1 MHTSHDNTAHIT
13 TTAPKPTPLST
24 LTTGIGD
31 GDLAVVG
38 DLEGLVVG
46 AVFLGLLRHQA
57 HVGHVAHGR
66 HIELSIGETGHTV

>member
-1 MHTSHDNTAHIT
+1 MHTSHNNTSHIT
-13 TTAPKPTPLST
+13 STAPVYTPIT
-24 LTTGIGD
+24 LTTGIRH

-38 DLEGLVVG
+38 DLEGLVVR
-46 AVFLGLLRHQA
+46 AVLLGLLSHEA

>member
-13 TTAPKPTPLST
+13 STAPNHSPVT

-31 GDLAVVG
+31 SDLAVVG

-46 AVFLGLLRHQA
+46 AVLLGLLRHQA

-66 HIELSIGETGHTV
+66 HVKLSIIQRTAGG